1 MTERNAL
8 GLDLGTKMGFA
19 LQTGKRLDT
28 GAWNFTTRPHAAPGQ
43 RFADFYAKLDSIQ
56 AQTGGLVAV
65 FYETVRFAKFATA
78 TRIWGGY
85 EATLLVWC
93 ARRRVHVFGIQTA
106 TLKQFATGKGNAS
119 KEDMIRM
126 FQMLSGRRS
135 TDDNE
140 ADAFH
145 VLQWGLQH
153 AKREGLVCQQ
163 SK

>member
-65 FYETVRFAKFATA
+65 FYEQVRFSKFATA
-78 TRIWGGY
+78 TRIWGGF
-85 EATLLVWC
+85 EAVLLTWC
-93 ARRRVHVFGIQTA
+93 ARRHVHVFGIETA
-106 TLKQFATGKGNAS
+106 PLKLFATGNGHAK
-119 KEDMIRM
+119 KEEMIRM
-126 FQMLSGRRS
+126 FQMLSGAKG

-140 ADAFH
+140 ADAYH
-145 VLQWGLQH
+145 VLQWGLH
-153 AKREGLVCQQ
+153 KAKREGLTCQQ